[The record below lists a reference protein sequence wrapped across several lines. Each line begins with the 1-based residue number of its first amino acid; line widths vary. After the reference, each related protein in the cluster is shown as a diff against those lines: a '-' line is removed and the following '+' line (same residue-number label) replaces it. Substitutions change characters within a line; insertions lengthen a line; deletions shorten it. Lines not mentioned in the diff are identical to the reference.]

1 MDMKFV
7 LSPAVVQDVESLAD
21 LIGQLAAHHGE
32 AAQCSADHLR
42 DFGFSGAPW
51 VQFLV
56 AEQGAELIGYAC
68 LTRRVQ
74 VSFARRIVD
83 LHHLFIK
90 QEHRGAGVG
99 RALVAAA
106 RQGAQEAGAAVL
118 TVGAQPG
125 NPRAQG
131 FYRDLGF
138 RVARQ
143 GAVQFFLPLDLSA
156 AGLAG

>member
-1 MDMKFV
+1 MTWR
-7 LSPAVVQDVESLAD
+7 LRPAVVQDVESLAG
-21 LIGQLAAHHGE
+21 LIGQLAAHHGDVS
-32 AAQCSADHLR
+32 QCSADQLR

-56 AEQGAELIGYAC
+56 AEQGADLVGYAC

-83 LHHLFIK
+83 LHHLFVK
-90 QEHRGAGVG
+90 QEYRGAGAG

-106 RQGAQEAGAAVL
+106 RQAAQEAGAAVL

-131 FYRDLGF
+131 FYKGLGF

-143 GAVQFFLPLDLSA
+143 GSVQFFLPLDLSA